1 MLLRIYHKY
10 ELERVLTHGC
20 WIVLV
25 KLPKNTHEKETS
37 FLLLKV
43 GFEFDAFYLTVV
55 PIVSRYRLLRL
66 ECFRAQGMRQQ
77 REWHFM
83 ASS

>member
-20 WIVLV
+20 WIVV
-25 KLPKNTHEKETS
+25 VMLPKTKQDKETS

-43 GFEFDAFYLTVV
+43 GFEFDAFYLNTVQ
-55 PIVSRYRLLRL
+55 IVSRYRL
-66 ECFRAQGMRQQ
+66 
-77 REWHFM
+77 
-83 ASS
+83 